1 LTAALAVTGHEPEAR
16 EALRQSLALPSSAQL
31 RTIAAWKAFNAR
43 FTNGNSDPRV
53 SESNDQFV
61 EGMRKAG
68 TPEE

>member
-31 RTIAAWKAFNAR
+31 RTIAAWK
-43 FTNGNSDPRV
+43 SVQRV